1 MPSIFPISGQCPE
14 AGRGGWLFTEAA
26 WEEAMDLNSIT
37 LFQALQKRMEWLN
50 QRQKVLAE
58 NIANADTP
66 GYRPRDLK
74 QPSFSELLHAQ
85 KPKFAARTTRANH
98 IATGSERPEYKAP
111 KQRRTYEEAPDG
123 NAVSLEEQ
131 MLKVAENRIDY
142 ELTVNLYRKQ
152 VGLIK
157 AAIGGK

>member
-1 MPSIFPISGQCPE
+1 
-14 AGRGGWLFTEAA
+14 
-26 WEEAMDLNSIT
+26 MDLNSIT

-74 QPSFSELLHAQ
+74 QPSFRELLNAQ
-85 KPKFAARTTRANH
+85 KPKFAAKTTQANH
-98 IATGSERPEYKAP
+98 IATGTERPEYKAP
-111 KQRRTYEEAPDG
+111 KQRHTYEEAPDG

-157 AAIGGK
+157 TAIGGK